1 MPADIGIFP
10 CILSEGKIRSLSD
23 ACGEILRHSLK
34 KMKHRRMAGNQG
46 FGALC
51 FRFVQVRSRPVTK
64 YVYHS
69 VSDVTP
75 SQTNSFGSTK
85 ASADNQQYQHL
96 VRGLSNASMKSK

>member
-1 MPADIGIFP
+1 
-10 CILSEGKIRSLSD
+10 
-23 ACGEILRHSLK
+23 
-34 KMKHRRMAGNQG
+34 
-46 FGALC
+46 
-51 FRFVQVRSRPVTK
+51 VTK